1 MNMDHRIQ
9 AAVEL
14 RLARGE
20 AILLAAE
27 NQSQSVNIARRERGE
42 GENSSI
48 LTGLAGPSS
57 LAHSFERLAV
67 LRFALR
73 VTRPRVAIF
82 NSMTL

>member
-1 MNMDHRIQ
+1 MDHRIQ
-9 AAVEL
+9 AAVKL

-42 GENSSI
+42 GEKASI

-57 LAHSFERLAV
+57 LARFFERFAV
-67 LRFALR
+67 LRFA
-73 VTRPRVAIF
+73 
-82 NSMTL
+82 